1 MSLHCRRE
9 ECGHDVHGHDPE
21 PPHDCHETNTI
32 EVGQVYE
39 EHDCGCMAFLYNPAV
54 AQGQTD
60 LQDLALAEASA
71 HLAGLGRGKYH
82 RIDVAVGPNDG
93 GGSVKLDG
101 VELRGVTGYMIE
113 GRVGDLTRI
122 SLSMIVSVGQDNPP

>member
-1 MSLHCRRE
+1 MSDICRSCRHE
-9 ECGHDVHGHDPE
+9 RNDHDPE
-21 PPHDCHETNTI
+21 CQIPEDDEFQKGSCPCQAFNETPI
-32 EVGQVYE
+32 PVEQLDIDDIV
-39 EHDCGCMAFLYNPAV
+39 
-54 AQGQTD
+54 
-60 LQDLALAEASA
+60 LQEAA
-71 HLAGLGRGKYH
+71 RHLAGLGRGKYH